1 MAGRVQLEISG
12 PQDAF
17 FTDDPEYTYF
27 VKNFQKHTNFAPFF
41 TDLDVEGEVEFGNTI
56 RCTIPQDQ
64 GDLLKTVS
72 LKFELS
78 SIQQNLVAGIGGIG
92 YVESIGHAIIE
103 YAEILIGG
111 KTIQRIPSDFLAIY
125 FDNYVSHTKQENL
138 AKLIGKPPGELS
150 GTPVSNKSIAGYL
163 GLATSNQKFFVDI
176 PFYFYNNP
184 ELAIPVF
191 AIDKQEIE
199 IVIKLRDLKDCIFGF
214 DTANPANN
222 SIYYLS
228 DYVQTKGLIKG
239 TKITTEMVSL
249 VQDEKDKIKSKK
261 INYAI
266 TQIQEVKDI
275 IPKDAN
281 LNSVVNT
288 THRLN
293 FKHPVKELF
302 FIIQRLRK
310 ADLYTT
316 EADGNPEFVTNF
328 DYDSLFQVFANTNE
342 YTNFENLQKLSLT
355 LDDTDVISGAA
366 GEVINLR
373 AVQSGIHHTRTQ
385 LFRRYYSYS
394 FALEPERW
402 YPTGQVNFSLIK
414 DQILKITTT
423 PDNKAERE
431 LRVLA
436 QSYNILQLENGIAKL
451 LY

>member
-41 TDLDVEGEVEFGNTI
+41 KDLDVEGEMEFGNTI

-78 SIQQNLVAGIGGIG
+78 NIQQNLVSWATGLG

-138 AKLIGKPPGELS
+138 GKLIGKPPGELS
-150 GTPVSNKSIAGYL
+150 GTRCRHPSIAGYL
-163 GLATSNQKFFVDI
+163 GNATSNQKFFVDI

-199 IVIKLRDLKDCIFGF
+199 IVIKLRERSDCIIGYKTS
-214 DTANPANN
+214 DP
-222 SIYYLS
+222 
-228 DYVQTKGLIKG
+228 DYVFYTGDLVTTKGLIKDM
-239 TKITTEMVSL
+239 KITTEMVSL

-266 TQIQEVKDI
+266 TQIQEVKNR
-275 IPKDAN
+275 IPQDAN
-281 LNSVVNT
+281 NNNLVHT
-288 THRLN
+288 THRLD

-302 FIIQRLRK
+302 FIIQRMK
-310 ADLYTT
+310 KTV
-316 EADGNPEFVTNF
+316 NSWMVTKF
-328 DYDSLFQVFANTNE
+328 DYDSEHQVYDNL
-342 YTNFENLQKLSLT
+342 YTNQEHLQNLSLT

-366 GEVINLR
+366 GEIINLR
-373 AVQSGIHHTRTQ
+373 AVQSGVHHTRTQ
-385 LFRRYYSYS
+385 LCRRYYSYS

-414 DQILKITTT
+414 DQILKLTTL
-423 PDNKAERE
+423 PDQDLERE

-436 QSYNILQLENGIAKL
+436 QSYNILQVENGIAKL

>member
-41 TDLDVEGEVEFGNTI
+41 KDLDVEGEMEFGNTI

-78 SIQQNLVAGIGGIG
+78 NIQQNLVSWATGLG

-138 AKLIGKPPGELS
+138 GKLIGKPPGELS
-150 GTPVSNKSIAGYL
+150 GTRCRHPSIAGYL
-163 GLATSNQKFFVDI
+163 GNATSNQKFFVDI

-199 IVIKLRDLKDCIFGF
+199 IVIKLRERSDCIIGYKTS
-214 DTANPANN
+214 DP
-222 SIYYLS
+222 
-228 DYVQTKGLIKG
+228 DYVFYTGDLVTTKGLIKDM
-239 TKITTEMVSL
+239 KITTEMVSL

-266 TQIQEVKDI
+266 TQIQEVKNR
-275 IPKDAN
+275 IPQDAN
-281 LNSVVNT
+281 NNNLVHT
-288 THRLN
+288 THRLD

-302 FIIQRLRK
+302 FIIQRMK
-310 ADLYTT
+310 KTV
-316 EADGNPEFVTNF
+316 NSWMVTNF
-328 DYDSLFQVFANTNE
+328 DYDSEHQVYNNL
-342 YTNFENLQKLSLT
+342 YTNQEHLQNLSLT
-355 LDDTDVISGAA
+355 LDDTDVISGAS
-366 GEVINLR
+366 GEIINLR
-373 AVQSGIHHTRTQ
+373 AVQSGVHHTRTQ
-385 LFRRYYSYS
+385 LCRRYYSYS

-402 YPTGQVNFSLIK
+402 YPTGQINFSLIK
-414 DQILKITTT
+414 DQILKLTTL
-423 PDNKAERE
+423 PDQDLERE

-436 QSYNILQLENGIAKL
+436 QSYNILQVENGIAKL